1 MALDQPK
8 LRDWLAWQTQPKSL
22 SKPTANP
29 SQPLNQ
35 WLQAGQEA
43 FEERAAILEYEGE
56 LSRQE
61 AERLAKQASI

>member
-8 LRDWLAWQTQPKSL
+8 LKDWLAWQQPVKPL
-22 SKPTANP
+22 SKPNLNP
-29 SQPLNQ
+29 NRSLNQ
-35 WLQAGQEA
+35 WLKAGQEA

-61 AERLAKQASI
+61 AERLAKQVIL